1 MTNFIYL
8 SSFRIFALVTSS
20 YNISVY
26 AKMQGIYLLL
36 KTLLRTTLASKSF
49 YARHFLSGRFLH
61 FFIVANYLLRPSPIK
76 KCEMTFFMYIIQYFI
91 LPKTQPKK

>member
-1 MTNFIYL
+1 MTYFIYL

-36 KTLLRTTLASKSF
+36 KTLLRTTPASKSF
-49 YARHFLSGRFLH
+49 FARHFLSGRFQH
-61 FFIVANYLLRPSPIK
+61 FCMLANHSTDPYRYK
-76 KCEMTFFMYIIQYFI
+76 NVK
-91 LPKTQPKK
+91 